1 MGTTVTVTS
10 GRNVVSAIKDTGYNP
25 QLKNASGVVVPKEV
39 QQAAI
44 IRNKVFST
52 PKGSLLSIT
61 VKNTSADTTRDFLLF
76 DMAGI
81 AAAKGAA
88 PTHSDINITTT
99 FAGNSTYATLK
110 AVLQGTR
117 AGSLGTAFKYS
128 EEEIIDTAN
137 ILIWNGNFEDYNS
150 KSLQNYLQMAVDT
163 YANDPKILVMSTEL
177 WINAFFAIAGKLPAG
192 GQLTIIFNLV
202 EYSNF

>member
-1 MGTTVTVTS
+1 MGSVVTVTN
-10 GRNVVSAIKDTGYNP
+10 GRNVVSAIKETGFNP
-25 QLKNASGVVVPKEV
+25 QLKGANGALIPKEV

-61 VKNTSADTTRDFLLF
+61 VKNTSDTNVRDFLLF
-76 DMAGI
+76 DGAGI

-88 PTHSDINITTT
+88 PTHSDITITTT
-99 FAGNSTYATLK
+99 FAGNSSYTTLK
-110 AVLQGTR
+110 AALQGTR
-117 AGSLGTAFKYS
+117 MGSLGTAFKYS

-163 YANDPKILVMSTEL
+163 YANDPKILVMNTEL
-177 WINAFFAIAGKLPAG
+177 WINAFLAIGGKLPAG